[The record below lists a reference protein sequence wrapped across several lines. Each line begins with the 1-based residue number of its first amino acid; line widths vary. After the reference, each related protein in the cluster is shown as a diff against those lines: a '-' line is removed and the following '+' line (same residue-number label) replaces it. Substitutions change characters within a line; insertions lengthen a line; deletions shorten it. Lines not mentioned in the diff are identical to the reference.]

1 VLYFTKKLKRFLALW
16 TSYTT
21 QAIKLTSL
29 FTTMCFNNMT
39 FPAQE
44 EPATTDIDLNT
55 ATEENT
61 DLWVSFRVRAFKR
74 LPTWED
80 KAEDEITRMLYAS
93 HKMELICKFHDCDS
107 VGYKPTGNR
116 SHIYYIIKNDRAVMC
131 YVLDLRLQTLAPNI
145 PQFQDATRH
154 LN

>member
-1 VLYFTKKLKRFLALW
+1 
-16 TSYTT
+16 
-21 QAIKLTSL
+21 
-29 FTTMCFNNMT
+29 MT

-74 LPTWED
+74 LPVWTD
-80 KAEDEITRMLYAS
+80 QAEDEITRMLYAS

-107 VGYKPTGNR
+107 VGHKPTGNR
-116 SHIYYIIKNDRAVMC
+116 GHIYYIIKNNRPVMC
-131 YVLDLRLQTLAPNI
+131 YVLDLRLQTLSPNI